1 MFTLFDEH
9 REHLENLKAMNF
21 DIGLAFILPVD
32 GLFVRYMEIPTMT
45 WASFIA
51 DPVMTFT

>member
-21 DIGLAFILPVD
+21 DIGLAFIMPVD
-32 GLFVRYMEIPTMT
+32 GLFIKYMDIPMMT